1 MHDFKCLIN
10 KTYKKVSYPLP
21 VVLEPMYLDHLQP
34 LSLVIDEVK
43 SGEIMIIE
51 FFNNKVM
58 RLFLVENNAL
68 NQIFGEPISLN
79 SILKL
84 ECLDLKKKNEIANY
98 IKLIFGSLKLSEMIA
113 NKNDLIDLENELMKY
128 YLVCKNKEKVDLR
141 KIRSVIFKSCKNHK
155 FAEKIY
161 LIIKNKPFDY
171 FISSSTSLLIDL
183 SLLTVQIENDT

>member
-1 MHDFKCLIN
+1 
-10 KTYKKVSYPLP
+10 V
-21 VVLEPMYLDHLQP
+21 
-34 LSLVIDEVK
+34 
-43 SGEIMIIE
+43 
-51 FFNNKVM
+51 